1 MKNYAR
7 ILFAVAFVLLISDVS
22 AQKLG
27 HVDFAKVFQQMPGQD
42 TIQTKYKQYADGLK
56 KQLEV
61 MQTEWETKI
70 ADYQSN
76 AAGMSTIIKQT
87 KEKELQDL
95 QGRIEGFRQS
105 AQEDLQAKETELT
118 APLIERAKKAIQ
130 DVAKENN
137 YQYIFNSAEGLLLY
151 SPASEDI
158 MPLVKKKLGIKD

>member
-1 MKNYAR
+1 MKNYIR
-7 ILFAVAFVLLISDVS
+7 ILFAAAFVLMVSGLS

-27 HVDFAKVFQQMPGQD
+27 HVDFAKLFQQMPGQD

-70 ADYQSN
+70 SDYQAN
-76 AAGMSTIIKQT
+76 AAGMSAIIKQT

-95 QGRIEGFRQS
+95 QGRIEAFQQS
-105 AQEDLQAKETELT
+105 AQQDLQMKESELT
-118 APLIERAKKAIQ
+118 QPLIERAKKAIQ

-151 SPASEDI
+151 SPASEDV
-158 MPLVKKKLGIKD
+158 MPLVKKKLGMKD